1 MKDYVEII
9 FNPTQKNIDEINK
22 WSNEKSALY
31 SSFKSKTLIIAKYM
45 GVAVGFCSFEI
56 AGITLHIHSSE
67 VKKDFKLNGIGRRM
81 NEELER
87 KFKDKYFAITLY
99 CSPKNS
105 RFFWKK
111 LGFEYFPENNNLN
124 EIYMFKPLKDISEN
138 LADGK
143 VDKSD
148 EIIIIFGDNNVEYKW
163 KLEFKENSRMLNC
176 PIVFF
181 GFCEWKML
189 WKKGEE
195 IFYND
200 SYKYFNRKQKID
212 ECMFINELPLN
223 N

>member
-87 KFKDKYFAITLY
+87 KFKDKYFTVVASCPDFICGPAGVVKIVNGEILDSY
-99 CSPKNS
+99 GFAGERQKILENPDPELIFQWFGKG
-105 RFFWKK
+105 
-111 LGFEYFPENNNLN
+111 GFEEEYRNLHADQHPKKWIEELYAQNLIEFSPEQ
-124 EIYMFKPLKDISEN
+124 E
-138 LADGK
+138 
-143 VDKSD
+143 
-148 EIIIIFGDNNVEYKW
+148 
-163 KLEFKENSRMLNC
+163 
-176 PIVFF
+176 
-181 GFCEWKML
+181 
-189 WKKGEE
+189 
-195 IFYND
+195 
-200 SYKYFNRKQKID
+200 
-212 ECMFINELPLN
+212 NELLEYIKLTTLGQVEWQEIKIS
-223 N
+223 